1 MRNSNCKGR
10 SGQQEGH
17 PWRPVRSSHSLQLFI
32 GLRDDGVDLIERTL
46 ERRPGSSQMIELE
59 GSRAAGYQ
67 GQELV
72 RDGS

>member
-1 MRNSNCKGR
+1 
-10 SGQQEGH
+10 
-17 PWRPVRSSHSLQLFI
+17 LQLFI